1 MAADVAIC
9 EQADQSGTGHAER
22 MAETALADFD
32 GDVFVLFG
40 DTPFISAETLA
51 AMAAARGAGAD
62 LVALGFDAANPEGYG
77 RMMIGPGATVTRIVE
92 SKDANACELS
102 KQLCNSGALAADRA
116 TLFRLLATVGNDNAK
131 GEYYLTDVVGLA
143 HAEGLSARVVRC
155 EESETLGINDRVQ
168 LAEAEA
174 AFQARARRAALLGGV
189 TMTSPE
195 TVFLAWDTQFG
206 RDVTIGP
213 NVVFGPNVVV
223 ADGANI
229 RAFCHLEGCRIGPG
243 ASVGPF
249 ARLRRG
255 ADLGAGAYIGN
266 FVEVKNAE
274 FEAGAKASHLAYV
287 GDATV
292 GAGANL
298 GAGTITC
305 NYDGFAKHRTEIGA
319 GAFIGTNSALIAP
332 VTIGENAYVGTGTV
346 VTRDVPGDALAL
358 SRTPQVNREN
368 AAPRLREAL
377 RTRARNPKDEE

>member
-1 MAADVAIC
+1 
-9 EQADQSGTGHAER
+9 
-22 MAETALADFD
+22 
-32 GDVFVLFG
+32 
-40 DTPFISAETLA
+40 
-51 AMAAARGAGAD
+51 
-62 LVALGFDAANPEGYG
+62 
-77 RMMIGPGATVTRIVE
+77 
-92 SKDANACELS
+92 
-102 KQLCNSGALAADRA
+102 
-116 TLFRLLATVGNDNAK
+116 
-131 GEYYLTDVVGLA
+131 
-143 HAEGLSARVVRC
+143 
-155 EESETLGINDRVQ
+155 
-168 LAEAEA
+168 
-174 AFQARARRAALLGGV
+174 
-189 TMTSPE
+189 MTSPE

-206 RDVTIGP
+206 RDVTLGP